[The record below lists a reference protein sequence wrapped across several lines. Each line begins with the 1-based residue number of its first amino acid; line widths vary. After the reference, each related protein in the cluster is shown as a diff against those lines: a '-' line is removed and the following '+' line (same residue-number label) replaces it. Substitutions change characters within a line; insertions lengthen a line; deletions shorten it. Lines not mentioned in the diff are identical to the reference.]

1 MKRLI
6 KTTGWLAMAAAIIF
20 GTAACSSSDD
30 SIAEQQPVN
39 PTEPKTYTMTIQAT
53 KGGDDATT
61 RGLSLNDKTLNVT
74 WNENEEVEVF
84 QKTQVTPE
92 KWTPLG
98 KLKAKASSDGTTT
111 LTGELTGLK
120 DGNASTYPLWFFL
133 HSGDVDYK
141 NQNGVLDRDDN
152 ATKSI
157 EDNYDYASSTAVDNY
172 TVDGNKVVVS
182 GGITLESQQAIVKFT
197 LVDAITGNPLNAT
210 SLKIKGSQNMIES
223 MSPTA
228 GTKLTHELTITPP
241 SATNVIYAA
250 ISSVGNSNFTLTA
263 TTEDNKTYT
272 YEKSGV
278 TFKEGKYYEVKVKML
293 PEGAVN
299 LATLTDDYVAKDGDV
314 LTGKL
319 GSAHKISIADG
330 ATVTLHNVSI
340 NTDGANTSANYA
352 GITCLGNATI
362 KLEGTNIVKG
372 FKDDY
377 PGIQAGTTN
386 KTLIIQGTDAD
397 KLTASCNG
405 IRSTGACGIGG
416 LDKVACG
423 NIVIEGG
430 NITVEAPGAGIGGGS
445 NTSCGD
451 ITIKGGIVNAT
462 RTSLMVGIGAGA
474 VGTCGNITIEGGT
487 VTATG
492 HFDGA
497 GIGAA
502 TVGTCG
508 DITIS
513 GGTVVATGSTK
524 AAGIGTGFHSSH
536 CGNITITTGV
546 TSVTATKG
554 SNATY
559 CIGIDA
565 GKTITIGGTQYYDG
579 TNWASTE
586 LENALKVSVFQ
597 YPSAPPSG
605 NDVNATMDGTFTEEK
620 WQP

>member
-1 MKRLI
+1 MERLKHFSLSALMI
-6 KTTGWLAMAAAIIF
+6 ALAAL
-20 GTAACSSSDD
+20 TACSSEDNIVND
-30 SIAEQQPVN
+30 QTAN
-39 PTEPKTYTMTIQAT
+39 PTEPKMYTMTIQAS
-53 KGGDDATT
+53 KGDASTT
-61 RGLSLNDKTLNVT
+61 RGLAFDGEALNVI
-74 WNENEEVEVF
+74 WNDGEEVEVM
-84 QKTQVTPE
+84 QRTQVTPE
-92 KWTPLG
+92 VWTSLG
-98 KLKAKASSDGTTT
+98 KLKAQASANATTT
-111 LTGELTGLK
+111 LTGELQGLK
-120 DGNASTYPLWFFL
+120 DASGSIFPLVFYL
-133 HSGDVDYK
+133 HSIDMNYTG
-141 NQNGVLDRDDN
+141 QNGVLDRDDN

-157 EDNYDYASSTAVDNY
+157 EDNYDHAVSSEVSDFTI
-172 TVDGNKVVVS
+172 DGNTVTVS
-182 GGITLESQQAIVKFT
+182 GGVTLTSLQAIVKFT
-197 LVDAITGNPLNAT
+197 LVDALTGNPLNAS
-210 SLKIKGSQNMIES
+210 SLNIKGSQYMIES
-223 MSPTA
+223 MNPTA
-228 GTKLTHELTITPP
+228 GTKLTHELTITPA

-250 ISSVGNSNFTLTA
+250 ISSVANNFTLTA
-263 TTEDNKTYT
+263 TTDDGTYT
-272 YEKSGV
+272 YQKSAV
-278 TFKEGKYYEVKVKML
+278 TFTEGKYYEVKVKML

-340 NTDGANTSANYA
+340 NADGANTSANYA

-416 LDKVACG
+416 LDEVACG

-474 VGTCGNITIEGGT
+474 AGTCGNITIEGGT

>member
-1 MKRLI
+1 MKNFSI
-6 KTTGWLAMAAAIIF
+6 KLLKNVSLTALLMASAMF
-20 GTAACSSSDD
+20 TACSSSDE
-30 SIAEQQPVN
+30 ILNEQSAN
-39 PTEPKTYTMTIQAT
+39 PTESQVYTMTVQVSKST
-53 KGGDDATT
+53 GDDTT
-61 RGLSLNDKTLNVT
+61 RGLYFDGSALKVK
-74 WNENEEVEVF
+74 WNEGEKVEVWQF
-84 QKTQVTPE
+84 NANGATSAWLYIGTVT
-92 KWTPLG
+92 
-98 KLKAKASSDGTTT
+98 AAASDNAATT
-111 LTGELTGLK
+111 LTGNLK
-120 DGNASTYPLWFFL
+120 DFQMGNPLLFYL
-133 HSGDVDYK
+133 HTSDMSYK
-141 NQNGVLDRDDN
+141 KQSGVLLKSQGEN
-152 ATKSI
+152 SI
-157 EDNYDYASSTAVDNY
+157 EENYDFATSGEITSSNY
-172 TVDGNKVVVS
+172 TVDGEKVTVTGV
-182 GGITLESQQAIVKFT
+182 TLNNYPAIVKFT
-197 LVDAITGNPLNAT
+197 LEDALTGNPVKAT
-210 SLKIKGSQNMIES
+210 SLKIVGSRYMYES
-223 MSPTA
+223 LSATTGA
-228 GTKLTHELTITPP
+228 KVTKELTVTPT
-241 SATNVIYAA
+241 SGTDVIYVSLFSQA
-250 ISSVGNSNFTLTA
+250 SNNITLTA
-263 TTEDNKTYT
+263 TTDDGTYT
-272 YEKSGV
+272 YQKSAV
-278 TFKEGKYYEVKVKML
+278 TFTEGKYYEVKVKML

-340 NTDGANTSANYA
+340 NADGANTSANYA

-416 LDKVACG
+416 LDEVACG

-474 VGTCGNITIEGGT
+474 AGTCGNITIEGGT

-524 AAGIGTGFHSSH
+524 AAGIGTGFNSSH

>member
-1 MKRLI
+1 MKNFSI
-6 KTTGWLAMAAAIIF
+6 KLLKNVSLTALLMASAMF
-20 GTAACSSSDD
+20 TACSSSDE
-30 SIAEQQPVN
+30 ILNEQSAN
-39 PTEPKTYTMTIQAT
+39 PTESQVYTMTVQVSKST
-53 KGGDDATT
+53 GDDTT
-61 RGLSLNDKTLNVT
+61 RGLYFDGSALKVK
-74 WNENEEVEVF
+74 WNEGEKVEVWQF
-84 QKTQVTPE
+84 NANGATSAWLYIGTVT
-92 KWTPLG
+92 
-98 KLKAKASSDGTTT
+98 AAASDNAATT
-111 LTGELTGLK
+111 LTGNLK
-120 DGNASTYPLWFFL
+120 DFQMGNPLLFYL
-133 HSGDVDYK
+133 HTSDMSYK
-141 NQNGVLDRDDN
+141 NQSGVLLKSQGEN
-152 ATKSI
+152 SI
-157 EDNYDYASSTAVDNY
+157 EENYDFATSREISNY
-172 TVDGNKVVVS
+172 TVDGEKVTVTGV
-182 GGITLESQQAIVKFT
+182 TLNNYPAIVKFT
-197 LVDAITGNPLNAT
+197 LEDALTGNPVKAT
-210 SLKIKGSQNMIES
+210 SLKIVGSKNMFES
-223 MSPTA
+223 LSPTTGA
-228 GTKLTHELTITPP
+228 KVTKELTVTPT
-241 SATNVIYAA
+241 SGTDVIYVSLFSGA
-250 ISSVGNSNFTLTA
+250 SNNITLTA
-263 TTEDNKTYT
+263 TTDDGTYT
-272 YEKSGV
+272 YQKSAV
-278 TFKEGKYYEVKVKML
+278 TFTEGKYYEVKVKML

-340 NTDGANTSANYA
+340 NADGANTSANYA

-377 PGIQAGTTN
+377 PGIQVGTTN
-386 KTLIIQGTDAD
+386 KTLTIQGTDAD

-405 IRSTGACGIGG
+405 IRSTGASGIGG
-416 LDKVACG
+416 LDEVACG

-474 VGTCGNITIEGGT
+474 AGTCGNITIEGGT